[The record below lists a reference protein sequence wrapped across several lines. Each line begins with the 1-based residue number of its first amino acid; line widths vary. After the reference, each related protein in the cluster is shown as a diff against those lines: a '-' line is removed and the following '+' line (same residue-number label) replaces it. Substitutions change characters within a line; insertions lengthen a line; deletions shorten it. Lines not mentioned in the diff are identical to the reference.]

1 MIPARGPV
9 LRLLLLAVL
18 LVIAY
23 QIYSVMTGAPP
34 PNRISI
40 FEQSSFD
47 NESSATTAPSQQQ
60 HRLPW
65 YKQSYK
71 AISKAAFDPDHAF
84 TTEHLTTEERRA
96 LQERM
101 VGIAQSMAQ
110 EAFGNKYDG
119 RIPGTILDTQDQ
131 VDAMR
136 SLVNCW
142 TRGRWVKSSNRAPLL
157 RHFQDPLYG
166 SCDAKFYKTHG
177 KNEQREAVK
186 YTWEPSCPLPMTT
199 VDPQQW
205 CGGALKGRNL
215 MLVGDLAQYQM
226 HEILLDALR
235 DGPVVCYGELNCK
248 EHTICNEPK
257 ASYLRYFRN
266 DVVSIARKVDK
277 QYGHPS
283 MDIVEWPFMANFIL
297 REYDIFI
304 LNRSPVVEDDTNFA
318 RQLTQTLASLR
329 KSKPRALIIYRSSAI
344 GHPHCDDADGP
355 LEQPLDDEQQR
366 QLPYGWSEYDRRNAI
381 ARTIVEAAGGLFI
394 DLGALANLRPD
405 GHIGGQDCLRYCIPG
420 PLDAWVTILYNV
432 MLGLEGALPL
442 PEDNNLMS

>member
-142 TRGRWVKSSNRAPLL
+142 TRGRWVKSSSNRTSLL

-248 EHTICNEPK
+248 GIIHEEGEREKESLMGPF
-257 ASYLRYFRN
+257 FRT
-266 DVVSIARKVDK
+266 
-277 QYGHPS
+277 
-283 MDIVEWPFMANFIL
+283 
-297 REYDIFI
+297 YDM
-304 LNRSPVVEDDTNFA
+304 
-318 RQLTQTLASLR
+318 Q
-329 KSKPRALIIYRSSAI
+329 
-344 GHPHCDDADGP
+344 
-355 LEQPLDDEQQR
+355 
-366 QLPYGWSEYDRRNAI
+366 
-381 ARTIVEAAGGLFI
+381 
-394 DLGALANLRPD
+394 
-405 GHIGGQDCLRYCIPG
+405 
-420 PLDAWVTILYNV
+420 
-432 MLGLEGALPL
+432 
-442 PEDNNLMS
+442 